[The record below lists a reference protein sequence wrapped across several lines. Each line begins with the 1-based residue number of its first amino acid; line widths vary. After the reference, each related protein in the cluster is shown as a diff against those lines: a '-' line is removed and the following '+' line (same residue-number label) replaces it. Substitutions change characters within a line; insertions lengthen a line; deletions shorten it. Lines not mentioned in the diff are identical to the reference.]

1 MAPLPGRVGDGQY
14 PRPPNAGGSRA
25 PTIGRQGGDGQGG
38 TLARGIY
45 QAPGAAGDDRPL
57 ELLLSGVSCLVLRA
71 GWWRFE
77 PGWSQPE
84 HTRPNYTL
92 FVPVD
97 GDAEYVVDG
106 AAYRLRSGMVLLLP
120 PNVPVRGGNDADRPL
135 AMYTVHFHARLYGA
149 IDMPAMYGLPA
160 AYHPGPARLAEIV
173 ELARRIAEGLVHR
186 EPGCALAVNGDCARL
201 LALLWR
207 EVAGREGR
215 ATADGAARV
224 AEIVRLVPVFRTI
237 ESEYARRLTLAELAD
252 LVHLQPAYFSTLFKR
267 VTGLSPLEYLAR
279 HRLQHVRELLLSTD
293 RSLSEIAAAT
303 GYRDPFYLSRVFR
316 RVQGISPNEYRK
328 TKKSPVLP

>member
-1 MAPLPGRVGDGQY
+1 MRTQALHDV
-14 PRPPNAGGSRA
+14 
-25 PTIGRQGGDGQGG
+25 
-38 TLARGIY
+38 TLETGLY
-45 QAPGAAGDDRPL
+45 QAPETAGDDRPL
-57 ELLLSGVSCLVLRA
+57 ERLLSGVTCLVLQA

-84 HTRPNYTL
+84 HLRSNYTL
-92 FVPVD
+92 FVPVE
-97 GDAEYVVDG
+97 GDARYAVDDQ
-106 AAYRLRSGMVLLLP
+106 AYRLRPGTALLLP
-120 PNVPVRGGNDADRPL
+120 PNVPVGGSNDTDRPL

-149 IDMPAMYGLPA
+149 IDMPAMYGLPVA
-160 AYHPGPARLAEIV
+160 FAPTPPRLAELV
-173 ELARRIAEGLVHR
+173 GLARRIVEGLAR
-186 EPGCALAVNGDCARL
+186 GEPGCALTANGDCARL

-207 EVAGREGR
+207 EVTDRDGHSP
-215 ATADGAARV
+215 ADGAARA

-237 ESEYARRLTLAELAD
+237 EADYARRLSLTELAD

-279 HRLQHVRELLLSTD
+279 YRLQHVRELLLSTD
-293 RSLSEIAAAT
+293 RSLREIAAAT

-316 RVQGISPNEYRK
+316 RVQGISPSEYRK